1 MAVVNV
7 ILTNVK
13 MYDEIVSHAYR
24 HYQELMKAYDELQ
37 IQCPASN
44 SDADAKAYSLEHAM
58 DSVASI
64 ILVFSEMTI
73 EAFCNAYLL
82 TQYSKENFKHMSF
95 IDRVDHTIITM
106 LGKCGTIIQKADV
119 DKYYGCD
126 IKKIVRIRKKF
137 VHRYPV
143 SFDLNTA
150 SDKQFEQDS
159 LATASEIKEQF
170 LRRLESEDVENAALA
185 YQKFKEKMSS
195 MGVDFDKLGF
205 VC

>member
-1 MAVVNV
+1 MAVTNV

-13 MYDEIVSHAYR
+13 MYDEIVSHAYG
-24 HYQELMKAYDELQ
+24 HYQELTKSYNELR
-37 IQCPASN
+37 IQSSTLN
-44 SDADAKAYSLEHAM
+44 SDEDAKAYSLEHAM
-58 DSVASI
+58 DRVASI

-82 TQYSKENFKHMSF
+82 TQYSKNSFEHMSF
-95 IDRVDHTIITM
+95 IDKVDHTVMTM
-106 LGKCGTIIQKADV
+106 LNKYGKIIQKADA

-126 IKKIVRIRKKF
+126 IKKIISIRKKL

-143 SFDLNTA
+143 SFELNTD
-150 SDKQFEQDS
+150 SDKQFEHDA
-159 LATASEIKEQF
+159 LAAVTEIEDQY
-170 LRRLESEDVENAALA
+170 LRRVEKADVDNAAFA

-195 MGVDFDKLGF
+195 MGVDFDELGF